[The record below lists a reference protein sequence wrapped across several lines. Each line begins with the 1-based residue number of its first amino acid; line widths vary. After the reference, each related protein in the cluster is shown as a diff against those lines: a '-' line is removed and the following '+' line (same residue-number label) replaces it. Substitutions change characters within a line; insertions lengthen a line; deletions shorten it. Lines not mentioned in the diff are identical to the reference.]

1 MISGTHETSLIDP
14 DLAAHRAS
22 ILKALGNPVRLRMMA
37 WICARG
43 EATVGSLADKLELP
57 QSTISRQL
65 SWLRLHGL
73 VEVRKESGFHHYS
86 LAMPQLAT
94 LLQCLEGCDRRHD
107 SGGPSDGGDM

>member
-1 MISGTHETSLIDP
+1 MISGTLEHRLTDP
-14 DLAAHRAS
+14 ELAAHRAS
-22 ILKALGNPVRLRMMA
+22 ILKALGNPVRLRITA
-37 WICARG
+37 WICAQG

-73 VEVRKESGFHHYS
+73 VEVRQENAFHHYS

-107 SGGPSDGGDM
+107 SDESSDGEDM